1 MEAENNRMRMSAVRK
16 RNEEIRQLVAY
27 VKKRD
32 KRVIAENER
41 IQRIAKESQNRT
53 KLLAEKARQR

>member
-1 MEAENNRMRMSAVRK
+1 MEAENNRMRMSAIRK